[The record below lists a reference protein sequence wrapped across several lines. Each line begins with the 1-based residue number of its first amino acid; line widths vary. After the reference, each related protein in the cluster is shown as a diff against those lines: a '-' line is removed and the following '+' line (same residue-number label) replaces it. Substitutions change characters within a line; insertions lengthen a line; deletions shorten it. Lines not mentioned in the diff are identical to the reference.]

1 MFPIRD
7 ITPSKNYPI
16 VTVALIV
23 INGLVFLYQL
33 SLGPQVEQLFFEYGL
48 VPVRYT
54 GATRLPVSSPAFY
67 PLTFISF
74 MFLHGGVLHL
84 LGNMWSLWIFG
95 DNVEDHMGPLRYL
108 VFYIACGILSGITHL
123 FFNLDSKIPTI
134 GASGAIAGI
143 MGAYFLLYPRA
154 RVLTLVP
161 VLIIPLFFELPAFIF
176 LGLWLLIQFV
186 SAAGSG
192 GMVGGV
198 AWWAH
203 IGGFVVGMMGV
214 KLFDLLPH
222 TGVSRP
228 IQTATR
234 KKKSHRLQV
243 VRPAQTMENLDLR
256 GVIEVTPYEALLGA
270 HKMVTIPV
278 GFKNRM
284 FRVTVPSGTKEG
296 SSLRL
301 KGQGREQNGIKGDLL
316 LKVVFRRPEAGAFR
330 GY

>member
-1 MFPIRD
+1 M
-7 ITPSKNYPI
+7 
-16 VTVALIV
+16 TVALIV

-33 SLGPQVEQLFFEYGL
+33 SLGPQMEQLFFEYGL
-48 VPVRYT
+48 VPARYT
-54 GATRLPVSSPAFY
+54 GSVGVPVSSTAFY

-84 LGNMWSLWIFG
+84 VGNMWSLWIFG
-95 DNVEDHMGPLRYL
+95 DNVEDHMGSLRYL
-108 VFYIACGILSGITHL
+108 MFYIACGILSGVTHL
-123 FFNLDSKIPTI
+123 LFNLNSNIPTI
-134 GASGAIAGI
+134 GASGAIAGV

-154 RVLTLVP
+154 KVLTLVP
-161 VLIIPLFFELPAFIF
+161 ILIIPLFFELPAFIF

-192 GMVGGV
+192 GVAGGV

-203 IGGFVVGMMGV
+203 IGGFVVGMIGV

-222 TGVSRP
+222 TGVSKP

-243 VRPAQTMENLDLR
+243 VRPAQTAENLDLK

-270 HKMVTIPV
+270 RKMVTIPTT

-284 FRVTVPSGTKEG
+284 FKVSVPAGTKEG
-296 SSLRL
+296 SNLRL
-301 KGQGREQNGIKGDLL
+301 KGQGRQQNGARGDLL
-316 LKVVFRRPEAGAFR
+316 LKVLFRRPETTGSFR
-330 GY
+330 G